1 MGFEACHPAVNFI
14 FFASVIYGAVTFKH
28 PVFLL
33 IAYLCA
39 FAYSVKRCGKR
50 AIILNLC
57 LLPLIL
63 AFALYYSSYHHFGV
77 TVLKKNFINN
87 DITLESIVYGLVI
100 GLRFATLCMW
110 LEAMFRVVSSDKVVY
125 LFGKISPLLSL
136 FLTIL
141 LRLIPRISQEAT
153 RINLAQKGIGRG
165 SNQGNIFQRLINCL
179 RIFSMLITWMISALA
194 LESDS
199 MRSRGSLLRGRTAF
213 SIYRFDN
220 RDRAF
225 VIGLFFCVTLTA
237 MGVILGA
244 TDMWY
249 NPRILWNHLDG
260 LEILTAIGYLALCS
274 MPMGLELWTEY
285 RFRAARKRGICHDQL
300 DNEFFEEY
308 KRLDRLCSD
317 MYSCRDGIRQYLE
330 DMECQFSEGEKTIP
344 HWAQDYRKLR
354 GLRRTR
360 NTLAH
365 NVSEYQVCTEQDVEN
380 VIDFVDRIMQQQDP
394 LAMLNLYNSKDEESE
409 TMDESE
415 VSVPDSFYYDAPRN
429 EKKGKQLILG
439 VVLLVI
445 TCVMV
450 ILVSILISH
459 IV

>member
-50 AIILNLC
+50 AVILNLC

-141 LRLIPRISQEAT
+141 LRLIPRIGLEAR

-165 SNQGNIFQRLINCL
+165 SNQGNVFQRFVNSL

-225 VIGLFFCVTLTA
+225 VIGLFACITLTI

-244 TDMWY
+244 SKMWY
-249 NPRILWNHLDG
+249 NPRIIWRPLSG
-260 LEILTAIGYLALCS
+260 IGVVAAIGYLVLCL
-274 MPMGLELWTEY
+274 MPMGLEIWTEY
-285 RFRAARKRGICHDQL
+285 RFDKER
-300 DNEFFEEY
+300 
-308 KRLDRLCSD
+308 
-317 MYSCRDGIRQYLE
+317 
-330 DMECQFSEGEKTIP
+330 EKN
-344 HWAQDYRKLR
+344 R
-354 GLRRTR
+354 
-360 NTLAH
+360 
-365 NVSEYQVCTEQDVEN
+365 
-380 VIDFVDRIMQQQDP
+380 
-394 LAMLNLYNSKDEESE
+394 
-409 TMDESE
+409 
-415 VSVPDSFYYDAPRN
+415 
-429 EKKGKQLILG
+429 
-439 VVLLVI
+439 
-445 TCVMV
+445 
-450 ILVSILISH
+450 
-459 IV
+459 

>member
-39 FAYSVKRCGKR
+39 FAYSVKRCGKQ
-50 AIILNLC
+50 AVILNLC

-77 TVLKKNFINN
+77 TVLRKNFINN

-110 LEAMFRVVSSDKVVY
+110 LEAMFWVVSSDKVVY
-125 LFGKISPLLSL
+125 LFGKINPLLSL

-141 LRLIPRISQEAT
+141 LRLIPRIGLEAR

-165 SNQGNIFQRLINCL
+165 SNQGNVFQRFVNSLC
-179 RIFSMLITWMISALA
+179 IFSMLITWMISALA

-225 VIGLFFCVTLTA
+225 VIALFSCITMTA

-244 TDMWY
+244 SKMWY
-249 NPRILWNHLDG
+249 NPRIIWRPLNAIG
-260 LEILTAIGYLALCS
+260 VLTAIGYLTLCM

-285 RFRAARKRGICHDQL
+285 RFRKAR
-300 DNEFFEEY
+300 
-308 KRLDRLCSD
+308 
-317 MYSCRDGIRQYLE
+317 
-330 DMECQFSEGEKTIP
+330 TI
-344 HWAQDYRKLR
+344 
-354 GLRRTR
+354 
-360 NTLAH
+360 
-365 NVSEYQVCTEQDVEN
+365 
-380 VIDFVDRIMQQQDP
+380 
-394 LAMLNLYNSKDEESE
+394 
-409 TMDESE
+409 
-415 VSVPDSFYYDAPRN
+415 
-429 EKKGKQLILG
+429 
-439 VVLLVI
+439 
-445 TCVMV
+445 
-450 ILVSILISH
+450 
-459 IV
+459 

>member
-1 MGFEACHPAVNFI
+1 MP
-14 FFASVIYGAVTFKH
+14 
-28 PVFLL
+28 
-33 IAYLCA
+33 
-39 FAYSVKRCGKR
+39 
-50 AIILNLC
+50 
-57 LLPLIL
+57 
-63 AFALYYSSYHHFGV
+63 
-77 TVLKKNFINN
+77 
-87 DITLESIVYGLVI
+87 
-100 GLRFATLCMW
+100 
-110 LEAMFRVVSSDKVVY
+110 
-125 LFGKISPLLSL
+125 
-136 FLTIL
+136 
-141 LRLIPRISQEAT
+141 QE
-153 RINLAQKGIGRG
+153 REV
-165 SNQGNIFQRLINCL
+165 
-179 RIFSMLITWMISALA
+179 SAL
-194 LESDS
+194 
-199 MRSRGSLLRGRTAF
+199 T
-213 SIYRFDN
+213 
-220 RDRAF
+220 
-225 VIGLFFCVTLTA
+225 
-237 MGVILGA
+237 
-244 TDMWY
+244 
-249 NPRILWNHLDG
+249 
-260 LEILTAIGYLALCS
+260 
-274 MPMGLELWTEY
+274 
-285 RFRAARKRGICHDQL
+285 QL